1 MFKIR
6 KREGDNLEILEV
18 EEILKQRGYSRVFD
32 ADPDQLQ
39 TKQYIKRLYSSEFLP
54 FSERKNYINCC
65 GINKNR

>member
-18 EEILKQRGYSRVFD
+18 EQILKQRGYSRVFD

-39 TKQYIKRLYSSEFLP
+39 PNQYIKRLYSSEFLP
-54 FSERKNYINCC
+54 FPGEELYQLLWNE
-65 GINKNR
+65 

>member
-32 ADPDQLQ
+32 AGPDQLQ
-39 TKQYIKRLYSSEFLP
+39 PKQYIKRLYSSEILP
-54 FSERKNYINCC
+54 FSGEELYQLLWNE
-65 GINKNR
+65 